1 MKNELI
7 RKYARLIARIGA
19 NIEQG
24 ETVVIYSDVETY
36 GFIATLTEDCY
47 LAGASEV
54 RVEWGSGALTRI
66 HYEYR
71 TLASFKKIPAWQT
84 AKMRERANKLPTRIH
99 IISDAPDALAGI
111 DMEKYQT
118 KLICAAI
125 VSPDLN
131 NAELQNSYGVM
142 TPEDLIKEMVDS
154 PAEYTDLMVFI
165 QQLSGFKT
173 LQEEV
178 DEAKN

>member
-1 MKNELI
+1 MSNFSKFMK
-7 RKYARLIARIGA
+7 
-19 NIEQG
+19 
-24 ETVVIYSDVETY
+24 
-36 GFIATLTEDCY
+36 
-47 LAGASEV
+47 
-54 RVEWGSGALTRI
+54 
-66 HYEYR
+66 
-71 TLASFKKIPAWQT
+71 
-84 AKMRERANKLPTRIH
+84 ANKIQKQNVMHPVTKSLTDDNGEPLLWEIKPLTTKENERIRE
-99 IISDAPDALAGI
+99 SCTVEVPVKGKPNQYRFKV
-111 DMEKYQT
+111 DMNMYNA

-142 TPEDLIKEMVDS
+142 SAEELIKEMVDD
-154 PAEYTDLMVFI
+154 PAEYTDLMVFV

>member
-1 MKNELI
+1 MSNFSKFMK
-7 RKYARLIARIGA
+7 
-19 NIEQG
+19 
-24 ETVVIYSDVETY
+24 
-36 GFIATLTEDCY
+36 
-47 LAGASEV
+47 
-54 RVEWGSGALTRI
+54 
-66 HYEYR
+66 
-71 TLASFKKIPAWQT
+71 
-84 AKMRERANKLPTRIH
+84 ANKIQKENVMHPVTQSLVDENGEPLLWEIKPVTTKENERIRE
-99 IISDAPDALAGI
+99 SCTVDVPVKGKPNQFRPKV
-111 DMEKYQT
+111 DMDKYQT

>member
-1 MKNELI
+1 MSNFSKFMK
-7 RKYARLIARIGA
+7 
-19 NIEQG
+19 
-24 ETVVIYSDVETY
+24 
-36 GFIATLTEDCY
+36 
-47 LAGASEV
+47 
-54 RVEWGSGALTRI
+54 
-66 HYEYR
+66 
-71 TLASFKKIPAWQT
+71 
-84 AKMRERANKLPTRIH
+84 ANKIQKENVMHPVTKSLLDENGEPLLWEIKPLTTKENEH
-99 IISDAPDALAGI
+99 IRDLCTVDVPVKGKPNVFRPKV
-111 DMEKYQT
+111 DMDKYQT

-154 PAEYTDLMVFI
+154 PAEYTDLMVFV

>member
-1 MKNELI
+1 MSNFSKFMK
-7 RKYARLIARIGA
+7 
-19 NIEQG
+19 
-24 ETVVIYSDVETY
+24 
-36 GFIATLTEDCY
+36 
-47 LAGASEV
+47 
-54 RVEWGSGALTRI
+54 
-66 HYEYR
+66 
-71 TLASFKKIPAWQT
+71 
-84 AKMRERANKLPTRIH
+84 ANKIQKENVMHPVTKSLVDENGEPLLWELKPLTTKENEH
-99 IISDAPDALAGI
+99 IRELCTVDVPVKGKPNQFRPKV
-111 DMEKYQT
+111 DMDKYQT
-118 KLICAAI
+118 KLVCAAI

-142 TPEDLIKEMVDS
+142 TPEDLIKEMVDN

>member
-1 MKNELI
+1 MSNFSKFMK
-7 RKYARLIARIGA
+7 
-19 NIEQG
+19 
-24 ETVVIYSDVETY
+24 
-36 GFIATLTEDCY
+36 
-47 LAGASEV
+47 
-54 RVEWGSGALTRI
+54 
-66 HYEYR
+66 
-71 TLASFKKIPAWQT
+71 
-84 AKMRERANKLPTRIH
+84 ANKIQKENVMHPVTKSLLDENGEPLLWEIKPLTTKENEH
-99 IISDAPDALAGI
+99 IRDLCTVDVPVKGKPNVFRPKV

-125 VSPDLN
+125 VTPDLN

-154 PAEYTDLMVFI
+154 PAEYTDLMVFV
-165 QQLSGFKT
+165 QELSGFKT